1 MTARIL
7 VMPYGPSNSCIALR
21 DALVQRLSGDRRF
34 QQPRMMRREGSVF
47 RGRTGD
53 FIINYGNRSAPQEVF
68 GAATVLNA
76 QSALNN
82 AANKLNALNVMTA
95 AGVSTIPYTTRQ
107 SEAQAWVA
115 NGDVVYARTTL
126 NGHSGEGIEVYDGS
140 SDLTSPSR
148 ADMVAGVVNAP
159 LYTKGITGRR
169 REWRVHVF
177 KGVIT
182 HVQVKRRRNGYQED
196 PNYRD
201 DVRNHHTGW
210 IYSVENI
217 NPNAEVLRNAVL
229 AVQAMGLDFGAVDII
244 SNNESAWVLEV
255 NTAPGLQAETT
266 MTAYLNA
273 FSEFI
278 LSTVEG
284 RPAVYNARF
293 DVPAPQSLEERL
305 DQLSEEPTDAEMEEI
320 AGVAVRQSRQQTSAP
335 TSVSPAQPVELTG
348 RGHTNA
354 STRAES
360 LSDGY
365 YVVTTRTDNGIQSNI
380 IAWVSNGR
388 IFRHGWNSAMD
399 QDSVVRI
406 GRRITQV
413 FDGESRLTVDYVT
426 GA

>member
-95 AGVSTIPYTTRQ
+95 AGVSTIPYTTSQ

-115 NGDVVYARTTL
+115 NGNVVYARTTL

-140 SDLTSPSR
+140 SFG
-148 ADMVAGVVNAP
+148 VGVVNAP

-182 HVQVKRRRNGYQED
+182 HVQAKRRRSGYQDD

-210 IYSVENI
+210 IYATENI
-217 NPNAEVLRNAVL
+217 NPNAAVLRNAVL

-273 FSEFI
+273 FLEFMI
-278 LSTVEG
+278 STVEG
-284 RPAVYNARF
+284 RPAAYTARF
-293 DVPAPQSLEERL
+293 DVPASDDQEEAV
-305 DQLSEEPTDAEMEEI
+305 EEAE
-320 AGVAVRQSRQQTSAP
+320 APHAANVAVPHSRQTAVP

-348 RGHTNA
+348 RGHEHA
-354 STRAES
+354 SQRAERRP
-360 LSDGY
+360 DGY
-365 YVVTTRTDNGIQSNI
+365 YVVSVRTDNGVTSNI

-388 IFRHGWNSAMD
+388 IFRHGWNSAMG
-399 QDSVVRI
+399 QDEVIRI
-406 GRRITQV
+406 GRRITEV
-413 FDGESRLTVDYVT
+413 FDGENRLTVDQVT